1 MSSTSNETR
10 LRYLRIC
17 LDEARKSPPKPSN
30 FSVGALILHYPE
42 DGGDPRILVTGHT
55 LECEGNTH
63 AEQCCFQKLAEAVGS
78 PEERV
83 SEALPQDG
91 KLVLYT
97 SMEPCWMRLSGNL
110 PCVQRILR
118 AKLIKHV
125 VCGVKEPEK
134 FVGENQGRMILADAG
149 IDVVYVNG
157 LEEEILKVA
166 TAGHVKQD
174 L

>member
-1 MSSTSNETR
+1 MASTDNTHHI
-10 LRYLRIC
+10 YLRLC

-30 FSVGALILHYPE
+30 FCVGSLILHYTSGE
-42 DGGDPRILVTGHT
+42 EQPRILVTGYT
-55 LECEGNTH
+55 LECPGNTH
-63 AEQCCFQKLAEAVGS
+63 AEQCCFQKLAEAAGQ
-78 PEERV
+78 PEEKV

-91 KLVLYT
+91 ELVLYT

-118 AKLIKHV
+118 AKHIKKV

-134 FVGENQGRMILADAG
+134 FVGENQGRTILADAG
-149 IDVVYVNG
+149 VEVTYVTG

-166 TAGHVKQD
+166 TAGHVIQD
-174 L
+174 S